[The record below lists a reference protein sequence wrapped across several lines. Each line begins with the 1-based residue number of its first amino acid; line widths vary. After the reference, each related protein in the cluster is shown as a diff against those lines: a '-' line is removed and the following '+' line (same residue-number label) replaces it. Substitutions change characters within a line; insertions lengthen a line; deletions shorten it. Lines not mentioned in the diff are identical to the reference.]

1 MDVLKFE
8 QDFVNNTYNSIAP
21 KFNSTRLY
29 IWPCVKTFINSL
41 HDNDIIADIGCGS
54 GRNLSVI
61 GSKYEYQDINK
72 KVYSIGMDICQE
84 FIDIWIQ
91 KNLEAI
97 IGSSLNLPIKTG
109 FFDATMCVAVIHHI
123 HTEKRRKDAIAEL
136 IRITKPN
143 GKIFVTAWGYEDFD
157 KYNKCDKKKLA
168 NIENGCNQDMLIS
181 WKQPGKHFERFYH
194 LFVEGELESLFISCG
209 IEKDKILSYNQR
221 GNWVITVN
229 Y

>member
-1 MDVLKFE
+1 
-8 QDFVNNTYNSIAP
+8 
-21 KFNSTRLY
+21 
-29 IWPCVKTFINSL
+29 
-41 HDNDIIADIGCGS
+41 
-54 GRNLSVI
+54 
-61 GSKYEYQDINK
+61 
-72 KVYSIGMDICQE
+72 
-84 FIDIWIQ
+84 
-91 KNLEAI
+91 
-97 IGSSLNLPIKTG
+97 
-109 FFDATMCVAVIHHI
+109 MCIAVIHHI
-123 HTEKRRKDAIAEL
+123 HTEKRRKYAIAEL

-143 GKIFVTAWGYEDFD
+143 GKIFVTAWGMEDFD

-181 WKQPGKHFERFYH
+181 WKQPGKYFERFYH